1 MFDKF
6 HWTTKSVDKS
16 QICRQTLS
24 TNNKICRQIWKL
36 STNLSTNL
44 KTVDKFCRQNESVDK
59 SENCRQILGNLSTNS
74 ESVDKFPICR
84 QIWWWICRQML
95 SGSLTARRMLSTNW
109 ICWQSVDKSA
119 NRLRNLSTDFWGF
132 LNWEICR
139 QNLST
144 NLLNKICRQICRQM
158 KTLNNN
164 KIRQQT
170 PDKSVNRFLS
180 AWWVGAPARA
190 PPPPHPLDTPS
201 FSEAALTLLWSCPE
215 AALS

>member
-1 MFDKF
+1 M
-6 HWTTKSVDKS
+6 
-16 QICRQTLS
+16 
-24 TNNKICRQIWKL
+24 
-36 STNLSTNL
+36 STNLSTDWKNCRQI
-44 KTVDKFCRQNESVDK
+44 CRQNKSVDK

-132 LNWEICR
+132 LNRGICR

-144 NLLNKICRQICRQM
+144 NLLNRICRQICRQM

-190 PPPPHPLDTPS
+190 HPPPPFRYTFVLRGRSDTALKLPWGC
-201 FSEAALTLLWSCPE
+201 SELALMHQQIKDGSVCLVKGKHSVTTNHGDGQQH
-215 AALS
+215 